1 MPKVKIVKNPL
12 LVLHR
17 YIYLQ
22 CTDQCCTA
30 KVNGKISVQREV
42 AAPPGQF
49 IALQAFNALKG
60 IFPGYAENN
69 FPVRYELFE
78 E

>member
-1 MPKVKIVKNPL
+1 MPKVKIVNNPSL
-12 LVLHR
+12 ILHQ
-17 YIYLQ
+17 YLQ
-22 CTDQCCTA
+22 CTDQRYTA

-42 AAPPGQF
+42 AAPPVQF
-49 IALQAFNALKG
+49 FALQAFNAFIG
-60 IFPGYAENN
+60 IFSGYVENY